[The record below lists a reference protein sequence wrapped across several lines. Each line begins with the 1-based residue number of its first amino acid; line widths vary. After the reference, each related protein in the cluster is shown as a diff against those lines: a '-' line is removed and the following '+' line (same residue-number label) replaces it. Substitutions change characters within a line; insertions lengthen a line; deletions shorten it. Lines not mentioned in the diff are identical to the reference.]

1 VLSVL
6 NLEKGD
12 NPMAEKGF
20 KRKLTAILSADVEGY
35 SRLMDNDEEATVRTL
50 TAFREVMNTLIQQHR
65 GRVVDT
71 TGDNLLAEF
80 ASAVDAVNCAV
91 EVQQELAERNAELS
105 EDRKMHFRIGI
116 NVGDVVEEEDRIYGD
131 GVNIAARVESLS
143 EAGGICI
150 SGTAYDQ
157 VKNKLHFRFEYEGEQ
172 IVKNIS
178 EPVRVYRVRRKT
190 EVDIPEMSKNLKLPD
205 KPSIAVLPFLNMSGD
220 PEQEYFSDGIS
231 EDIITDLSKLSGL
244 FVIAR
249 NSSFIYKDKTVNLQQ
264 VGRELGV
271 RYVLEGSVRK
281 GGNQVRITAQLI
293 DAESGHH
300 LWANRFDRKLEDIFA
315 VQDEITEKIVTA
327 LDIKLLRGEQAR
339 VWRKSLKNPE
349 ARDLFY
355 RGREK
360 YNRIT
365 KEAIAEARQLFE
377 QVIELEPD
385 SPLGYAGAAGALS
398 QEVWGGWSKT
408 PAESLKYAA
417 ELAQK
422 AIDLDDTNAHAHA
435 DMGLVYVVSRQFEKA
450 IAEAERA
457 VALSPSGAVVAGIA
471 AAIHV
476 HVGKPKE
483 AIVLAKQ
490 AIRLCPVPLP
500 FIFNILGVSFRES
513 GQYKEAIATL
523 KEGIAR
529 HPEWVLSHYALAT
542 VYCAT
547 GQYEEA
553 RAEAE
558 EILRIDP
565 LFSLEQH
572 TMRLP
577 YKDQAVN
584 ERLLADLRKAGL
596 L

>member
-1 VLSVL
+1 
-6 NLEKGD
+6 
-12 NPMAEKGF
+12 MTEKGF

-35 SRLMDNDEEATVRTL
+35 SRLMGEDEEATVLTL
-50 TAFREVMNTLIQQHR
+50 TAYREVIGTLINDNK
-65 GRVVDT
+65 GRLVDSP
-71 TGDNLLAEF
+71 GDNILAEF
-80 ASAVDAVNCAV
+80 ASVVDSLRCAWDI
-91 EVQQELAERNAELS
+91 QQEIKSKNSELPENRRMS
-105 EDRKMHFRIGI
+105 FRMGV
-116 NVGDVVEEEDRIYGD
+116 NLGDVIEEGNQIYGD
-131 GVNIAARVESLS
+131 GVNIAARLEGLAK
-143 EAGGICI
+143 EGGICI

-157 VKNKLHFRFEYEGEQ
+157 VKNKLPFRFDYEGEQ
-172 IVKNIS
+172 TVKNIS
-178 EPVRVYRVRRKT
+178 EPVRVYRVRMKA
-190 EVDIPEMSKNLKLPD
+190 EVDIPELSKELKLPD
-205 KPSIAVLPFLNMSGD
+205 KPSIAVLPFLNMSAD

-249 NSSFIYKDKTVNLQQ
+249 NSSFIYKDKPVNLQQ

-293 DAESGHH
+293 DSESGHH

-315 VQDEITEKIVTA
+315 VQDEITEEIVTA
-327 LDIKLLRGEQAR
+327 LDIKLLSGEQAR

-349 ARDLFY
+349 ARDLYY
-355 RGREK
+355 RGQEK
-360 YNRIT
+360 FNWYT

-385 SPLGYAGAAGALS
+385 SPLGYAGAAGVLS
-398 QEVWGGWSKT
+398 VEVWRGWSKT
-408 PAESLKYAA
+408 PAQSLKYAA
-417 ELAQK
+417 ELVQK
-422 AIDLDDTNAHAHA
+422 AIVLDDTNADAHA
-435 DMGLVYVVSRQFEKA
+435 QLGLVYLVNRQFEKA

-457 VALSPSGAVVAGIA
+457 VALSPSGARVAGLA
-471 AAIHV
+471 VVIHV
-476 HVGKPKE
+476 HSGMPKE
-483 AIVLAKQ
+483 AIVFAKQ
-490 AIRLCPVPLP
+490 AIRLNPVPP
-500 FIFNILGVSFRES
+500 PRIFNILGVSYRES

-523 KEGIAR
+523 REGIAR
-529 HPEWVLSHYALAT
+529 YPEWALSHYALVT

>member
-1 VLSVL
+1 
-6 NLEKGD
+6 
-12 NPMAEKGF
+12 MTQKGF
-20 KRKLTAILSADVEGY
+20 KRKLTAILSADAVGY
-35 SRLMDNDEEATVRTL
+35 SRLMGEDEEATVRTL
-50 TAFREVMNTLIQQHR
+50 TAYREVIGILINDNK
-65 GRVVDT
+65 GRLVDSP
-71 TGDNLLAEF
+71 GDNILAEF
-80 ASAVDAVNCAV
+80 ASVVDSLRCAWDI
-91 EVQQELAERNAELS
+91 QQEIKSKNSELPENRRMS
-105 EDRKMHFRIGI
+105 FRMGV
-116 NVGDVVEEEDRIYGD
+116 NLGDVIEEGNQIYGD
-131 GVNIAARVESLS
+131 GVNIAARLEGLAK
-143 EAGGICI
+143 EGGICI

-157 VKNKLHFRFEYEGEQ
+157 VKNKLPFRFDYEGEQ
-172 IVKNIS
+172 TVKNIS
-178 EPVRVYRVRRKT
+178 EPVRVYRVRMKA
-190 EVDIPEMSKNLKLPD
+190 EVDIPELSKELKLPD

-249 NSSFIYKDKTVNLQQ
+249 NSSFIYKDKPVNLQQ

-315 VQDEITEKIVTA
+315 IQDEITEEIVAA
-327 LDIKLLRGEQAR
+327 LDIKLLSGEQAR

-349 ARDLFY
+349 ARDLYY

-360 YNRIT
+360 FNRFT
-365 KEAIAEARQLFE
+365 KEAMAEARQLSE

-385 SPLGYAGAAGALS
+385 SPLGYALTAGALS
-398 QEVWGGWSKT
+398 TEVWGGWNKT
-408 PAESLKYAA
+408 PAQSLKCAA

-422 AIDLDDTNAHAHA
+422 AIVLDDNNADAHV
-435 DMGLVYVVSRQFEKA
+435 GLGFIYLVNRQFEKA

-457 VALSPSGAVVAGIA
+457 VALSPSGANVFGN
-471 AAIHV
+471 AAIIYV
-476 HVGKPKE
+476 HSGLPKE
-483 AIVLAKQ
+483 AIMLAKQ
-490 AIRLCPVPLP
+490 AIRLNLVSLP
-500 FIFNILGVSFRES
+500 FIFNILGVSYRES

-529 HPEWVLSHYALAT
+529 YPEWVLSHYALVT

-547 GQYEEA
+547 GQYKEA
-553 RAEAE
+553 RAEVE
-558 EILRIDP
+558 EIFSMDP

-584 ERLLADLRKAGL
+584 ERLLADLRKAEL

>member
-1 VLSVL
+1 
-6 NLEKGD
+6 
-12 NPMAEKGF
+12 MTQKGF
-20 KRKLTAILSADVEGY
+20 KRKLTAILSADAVGY
-35 SRLMDNDEEATVRTL
+35 SRLMGEDEEATVRTL
-50 TAFREVMNTLIQQHR
+50 TAYREVIGILINDNK
-65 GRVVDT
+65 GRLVDSP
-71 TGDNLLAEF
+71 GDNILAEF
-80 ASAVDAVNCAV
+80 ASVVDSLRCAWDI
-91 EVQQELAERNAELS
+91 QQEIKSRNSELP
-105 EDRKMHFRIGI
+105 ENRRMNFRMGV
-116 NVGDVVEEEDRIYGD
+116 NLGDVIEEGNQIYGD
-131 GVNIAARVESLS
+131 GVNIAARLEGLAQ
-143 EAGGICI
+143 EGGICI

-157 VKNKLHFRFEYEGEQ
+157 VKNKLPFRFDYEGEQ
-172 IVKNIS
+172 TVKNIS
-178 EPVRVYRVRRKT
+178 EPVRVYRVRMKA
-190 EVDIPEMSKNLKLPD
+190 EVDIPELSKELKLPD

-231 EDIITDLSKLSGL
+231 EDIITDLSKLTGL

-249 NSSFIYKDKTVNLQQ
+249 NSSFIYKDKPVNLQQ

-293 DAESGHH
+293 AAESGHH

-315 VQDEITEKIVTA
+315 IQDEITEEIVAA
-327 LDIKLLRGEQAR
+327 LDIKLLSGEQAR

-349 ARDLFY
+349 ARDLYY

-360 YNRIT
+360 FNRFT
-365 KEAIAEARQLFE
+365 KEAMAEARQLSE

-385 SPLGYAGAAGALS
+385 SPLGYALTAGALS
-398 QEVWGGWSKT
+398 TEVWGGWNKT
-408 PAESLKYAA
+408 PARSLKCAA

-422 AIDLDDTNAHAHA
+422 AIVLDDNNADAHV
-435 DMGLVYVVSRQFEKA
+435 GLGFIYLINRQFEKA

-457 VALSPSGAVVAGIA
+457 VALSPSGANVFGN
-471 AAIHV
+471 AAIIYV
-476 HVGKPKE
+476 HSGLPKE
-483 AIVLAKQ
+483 AIMLAKQ
-490 AIRLCPVPLP
+490 AIRLNLVSLP
-500 FIFNILGVSFRES
+500 FIFNILGVSYRES

-529 HPEWVLSHYALAT
+529 YPEWVLSYYALVT

-547 GQYEEA
+547 GQYKEA

-558 EILRIDP
+558 EILKIDP

-584 ERLLADLRKAGL
+584 ERLLADLRKAEL

>member
-1 VLSVL
+1 
-6 NLEKGD
+6 
-12 NPMAEKGF
+12 MTQKGF
-20 KRKLTAILSADVEGY
+20 KRKLTAILSADAVGY
-35 SRLMDNDEEATVRTL
+35 SRLMGEDEEATVRTL
-50 TAFREVMNTLIQQHR
+50 TAYREVIGILINDNK
-65 GRVVDT
+65 GRLVDSP
-71 TGDNLLAEF
+71 GDNILAEF
-80 ASAVDAVNCAV
+80 ASVVDSLRCAWNI
-91 EVQQELAERNAELS
+91 QQEIKSKNSELPENRRMS
-105 EDRKMHFRIGI
+105 FRMGV
-116 NVGDVVEEEDRIYGD
+116 NLGDVIEEGNQIYGD
-131 GVNIAARVESLS
+131 GVNIAARLEGLAQ
-143 EAGGICI
+143 EGGICI

-157 VKNKLHFRFEYEGEQ
+157 VKNKLPFRFDYEGEQ
-172 IVKNIS
+172 TVKNIS
-178 EPVRVYRVRRKT
+178 EPVRVYRVRMKA
-190 EVDIPEMSKNLKLPD
+190 EVDIPELSKELKLPD

-231 EDIITDLSKLSGL
+231 EDIITDLSKLTGL

-249 NSSFIYKDKTVNLQQ
+249 NSSFIYKDKPVNLQQ

-315 VQDEITEKIVTA
+315 IQDEITEEIVAA
-327 LDIKLLRGEQAR
+327 LDIKLLSGEQAR

-349 ARDLFY
+349 ARDLYY

-360 YNRIT
+360 FNRFT
-365 KEAIAEARQLFE
+365 KEAMAEARQLSE

-385 SPLGYAGAAGALS
+385 SPLGYALTAGALS
-398 QEVWGGWSKT
+398 TEVWGGWNKT
-408 PAESLKYAA
+408 PARSLKCAA

-422 AIDLDDTNAHAHA
+422 AIVLDDNNADAHV
-435 DMGLVYVVSRQFEKA
+435 GLGFIYLINRQFEKA

-457 VALSPSGAVVAGIA
+457 VALSPSGANVFGN
-471 AAIHV
+471 AAIIYV
-476 HVGKPKE
+476 HSGLPKE
-483 AIVLAKQ
+483 AIMLAKQ
-490 AIRLCPVPLP
+490 AIRLNLVSLP
-500 FIFNILGVSFRES
+500 FIFNILGVSYRES

-529 HPEWVLSHYALAT
+529 YPEWVLSYYALVT

-547 GQYEEA
+547 GQYKEA

-558 EILRIDP
+558 EILKIDP

-584 ERLLADLRKAGL
+584 ERLLADLRKAEL

>member
-1 VLSVL
+1 VDSP
-6 NLEKGD
+6 GD
-12 NPMAEKGF
+12 N
-20 KRKLTAILSADVEGY
+20 I
-35 SRLMDNDEEATVRTL
+35 
-50 TAFREVMNTLIQQHR
+50 
-65 GRVVDT
+65 
-71 TGDNLLAEF
+71 LAEF
-80 ASAVDAVNCAV
+80 ASVVDSLRCAWDI
-91 EVQQELAERNAELS
+91 QQEIKLRNSELP
-105 EDRKMHFRIGI
+105 ENRRMNFRMGV
-116 NVGDVVEEEDRIYGD
+116 NLGDVIEEDGRIYGD
-131 GVNIAARVESLS
+131 GVNIAARLEGLAKES
-143 EAGGICI
+143 GICI

-157 VKNKLHFRFEYEGEQ
+157 VKNKLPFRFDYEGEQ
-172 IVKNIS
+172 TVKNIS
-178 EPVRVYRVRRKT
+178 EPVRVYRVRMKA
-190 EVDIPEMSKNLKLPD
+190 EVDIPELSKELKLPD
-205 KPSIAVLPFLNMSGD
+205 KPSIAVLAFLNMSGD

-249 NSSFIYKDKTVNLQQ
+249 NSSFIYKDKPVNLQQ

-293 DAESGHH
+293 DAASGHY

-315 VQDEITEKIVTA
+315 VQDEITEEIVTA

-360 YNRIT
+360 THRFT
-365 KEAIAEARQLFE
+365 KEATAEARQLFE

-385 SPLGYAGAAGALS
+385 SPLGYALAAAALS
-398 QEVWGGWSKT
+398 LEVWGGWNKT
-408 PAESLKYAA
+408 PAQSLKYAA
-417 ELAQK
+417 ELVKK
-422 AIDLDDTNAHAHA
+422 ATILDDTNADAHA
-435 DMGLVYVVSRQFEKA
+435 DLGLVYVISRQFEKG

-457 VALSPSGAVVAGIA
+457 VALSPSGARVAGIA
-471 AAIHV
+471 AVIHL
-476 HVGKPKE
+476 HSGMPKD

-490 AIRLCPVPLP
+490 AIRLNPVPPP
-500 FIFNILGVSFRES
+500 FIFNILGVSYRES

-529 HPEWVLSHYALAT
+529 HPEWLSHYALVT
-542 VYCAT
+542 VYCAA

-577 YKDQAVN
+577 YKDPAVN

>member
-1 VLSVL
+1 MM
-6 NLEKGD
+6 K
-12 NPMAEKGF
+12 A
-20 KRKLTAILSADVEGY
+20 
-35 SRLMDNDEEATVRTL
+35 
-50 TAFREVMNTLIQQHR
+50 
-65 GRVVDT
+65 
-71 TGDNLLAEF
+71 
-80 ASAVDAVNCAV
+80 
-91 EVQQELAERNAELS
+91 
-105 EDRKMHFRIGI
+105 
-116 NVGDVVEEEDRIYGD
+116 
-131 GVNIAARVESLS
+131 
-143 EAGGICI
+143 
-150 SGTAYDQ
+150 
-157 VKNKLHFRFEYEGEQ
+157 
-172 IVKNIS
+172 
-178 EPVRVYRVRRKT
+178 
-190 EVDIPEMSKNLKLPD
+190 EVDIPELSKELKLPD
-205 KPSIAVLPFLNMSGD
+205 KPSIAVLPFVNMSGD

-244 FVIAR
+244 FVIAH
-249 NSSFIYKDKTVNLQQ
+249 NSSFIYKEKPVNLQQ

-315 VQDEITEKIVTA
+315 VQDEITEEIVTA

-349 ARDLFY
+349 ARDLYY
-355 RGREK
+355 RGRAK
-360 YNRIT
+360 FKRFT
-365 KEAIAEARQLFE
+365 KEAMAEARQLAE

-385 SPLGYAGAAGALS
+385 SPLGYALAATSFGT
-398 QEVWGGWSKT
+398 EVAWGGGSKT
-408 PAESLKYAA
+408 PAQSLKYAV

-422 AIDLDDTNAHAHA
+422 AIVLDDTNAEAHVEL
-435 DMGLVYVVSRQFEKA
+435 GLVYLVNRQFEKA

-457 VALSPSGAVVAGIA
+457 VALSPSGAFVAGIA
-471 AAIHV
+471 AVIYLHS
-476 HVGKPKE
+476 GMPTE

-490 AIRLCPVPLP
+490 SIRFDPMPLP
-500 FIFNILGVSFRES
+500 YIFSVLGVSYRES

-523 KEGIAR
+523 KEGSAR
-529 HPEWVLSHYALAT
+529 HPEWALTHYGLVT
-542 VYCAT
+542 VYCVT

-553 RAEAE
+553 RAEAK

>member
-1 VLSVL
+1 
-6 NLEKGD
+6 
-12 NPMAEKGF
+12 MTEKGF

-35 SRLMDNDEEATVRTL
+35 SRLMDNDEESTIRAL
-50 TAFREVMNTLIQQHR
+50 TAFREAMTTSINQHR

-80 ASAVDAVNCAV
+80 ASAVDSVNCAV
-91 EVQQELAERNAELS
+91 EIQRELAERNAELS
-105 EDRKMHFRIGI
+105 EERKMRFRIGI

-131 GVNIAARVESLS
+131 GVNIAARVEGLA

-150 SGTAYDQ
+150 SGRVYDQ
-157 VKNKLHFRFEYEGEQ
+157 VENKLHLEFEFLGEQ
-172 IVKNIS
+172 EVKNIAK
-178 EPVRVYRVRRKT
+178 PVRVYRVRRKT
-190 EVDIPEMSKNLKLPD
+190 EVDIPELSKKLKLPD

-249 NSSFIYKDKTVNLQQ
+249 NSSFIYKDKPVNLRQ

-315 VQDEITEKIVTA
+315 IQDEITEEIVTA
-327 LDIKLLRGEQAR
+327 LDIKLLSGEQAL

-349 ARDLFY
+349 ARDLYY

-360 YNRIT
+360 FNRFT
-365 KEAIAEARQLFE
+365 KEAMAEARQLSE

-385 SPLGYAGAAGALS
+385 SPLGYALTAGVLTV
-398 QEVWGGWSKT
+398 EVWGGWSKT
-408 PAESLKYAA
+408 PTQSLKYAA
-417 ELAQK
+417 ELSQK
-422 AIDLDDTNAHAHA
+422 AIVLDDTNPDAHAQL
-435 DMGLVYVVSRQFEKA
+435 GLVYLVNRQFEEA

-457 VALSPSGAVVAGIA
+457 VALSPSGALVAGRA
-471 AAIHV
+471 AVIHV
-476 HVGKPKE
+476 HSGMPKE

-490 AIRLCPVPLP
+490 AIRLNPVPPP
-500 FIFNILGVSFRES
+500 FIFNILGVSYRES
-513 GQYKEAIATL
+513 GQYKEAIAIL

-529 HPEWVLSHYALAT
+529 HPEWLSHYALVT

-547 GQYEEA
+547 EQYEEA

-558 EILRIDP
+558 EILKIDP

-577 YKDQAVN
+577 YKDPAVN

>member
-1 VLSVL
+1 VDSP
-6 NLEKGD
+6 GD
-12 NPMAEKGF
+12 N
-20 KRKLTAILSADVEGY
+20 I
-35 SRLMDNDEEATVRTL
+35 
-50 TAFREVMNTLIQQHR
+50 
-65 GRVVDT
+65 
-71 TGDNLLAEF
+71 LAEF
-80 ASAVDAVNCAV
+80 ASVVDSLRCAWDIQHAIKSKNSELPENRRMNFRMGVN
-91 EVQQELAERNAELS
+91 L
-105 EDRKMHFRIGI
+105 
-116 NVGDVVEEEDRIYGD
+116 GDVIEEGNQIYGD
-131 GVNIAARVESLS
+131 GVNIAARLEGLAK
-143 EAGGICI
+143 EGGICI

-157 VKNKLHFRFEYEGEQ
+157 VKNKLPFKFDYEGEQ
-172 IVKNIS
+172 TVKNIS
-178 EPVRVYRVRRKT
+178 EPVRVYRVRMKA
-190 EVDIPEMSKNLKLPD
+190 EVDIPELSKELKLPD

-249 NSSFIYKDKTVNLQQ
+249 NSSFIYKDKPVNLQQ

-315 VQDEITEKIVTA
+315 VQDEITEEIVAA
-327 LDIKLLRGEQAR
+327 LDIKLLSGEQAR

-349 ARDLFY
+349 ARDLYY

-360 YNRIT
+360 FNRFT
-365 KEAIAEARQLFE
+365 KEAMAEARQLSE

-385 SPLGYAGAAGALS
+385 SPLGYALTAGALS
-398 QEVWGGWSKT
+398 TEVWGGWSKT
-408 PAESLKYAA
+408 PAQSLKYAA
-417 ELAQK
+417 ELVQK
-422 AIDLDDTNAHAHA
+422 AIVLDDNNPDAHV
-435 DMGLVYVVSRQFEKA
+435 GLGFIYLVNRQFEKA

-457 VALSPSGAVVAGIA
+457 VALSPSDANVFGNA
-471 AAIHV
+471 AIIHV
-476 HVGKPKE
+476 HSGMPKE
-483 AIVLAKQ
+483 AIMLAKQ
-490 AIRLCPVPLP
+490 AIRLNPVPLP
-500 FIFNILGVSFRES
+500 FIFNILGVSYRES

-529 HPEWVLSHYALAT
+529 YPEWVLSHYALVT

-547 GQYEEA
+547 GQYKEA
-553 RAEAE
+553 RAEVE
-558 EILRIDP
+558 EIFSMDP

>member
-1 VLSVL
+1 
-6 NLEKGD
+6 
-12 NPMAEKGF
+12 MTQKGF
-20 KRKLTAILSADVEGY
+20 KRKLTAILSADAVGY
-35 SRLMDNDEEATVRTL
+35 SRLMGEDEEATVRTL
-50 TAFREVMNTLIQQHR
+50 TAYREVIGILINDNK
-65 GRVVDT
+65 GRLVDSP
-71 TGDNLLAEF
+71 GDNILAEF
-80 ASAVDAVNCAV
+80 ASVVDSLRCAWNI
-91 EVQQELAERNAELS
+91 QQEIKSKNSELPENRRMS
-105 EDRKMHFRIGI
+105 FRMGV
-116 NVGDVVEEEDRIYGD
+116 NLGDVIEEGNQIYGD
-131 GVNIAARVESLS
+131 GVNIAARLEGLAQ
-143 EAGGICI
+143 EGGICI

-157 VKNKLHFRFEYEGEQ
+157 VKNKLPFRFDYEGEQ
-172 IVKNIS
+172 TVKNIS
-178 EPVRVYRVRRKT
+178 EPVRVYRVRMKA
-190 EVDIPEMSKNLKLPD
+190 EVDIPELSKELKLPD

-231 EDIITDLSKLSGL
+231 EDIITDLSKLTGL

-249 NSSFIYKDKTVNLQQ
+249 NSSFIYKDKPVNLQQ

-315 VQDEITEKIVTA
+315 IQDEITEEIVAA
-327 LDIKLLRGEQAR
+327 LDIKLLSGEQAR

-349 ARDLFY
+349 ARDLYY

-360 YNRIT
+360 FNRFT
-365 KEAIAEARQLFE
+365 KEAMAEARQLSE

-385 SPLGYAGAAGALS
+385 SPLGYALTAGALS
-398 QEVWGGWSKT
+398 TEVWGGWNKT
-408 PAESLKYAA
+408 PARSLKCAA

-422 AIDLDDTNAHAHA
+422 AIVLDDNNADAHV
-435 DMGLVYVVSRQFEKA
+435 GLGFIYLINRQFEKA

-457 VALSPSGAVVAGIA
+457 VALSPSGANVFGN
-471 AAIHV
+471 AAIIYV
-476 HVGKPKE
+476 HSGLPKE
-483 AIVLAKQ
+483 AIMLAKQ
-490 AIRLCPVPLP
+490 AIRLNLVSLP
-500 FIFNILGVSFRES
+500 FIFNILGVSYRES

-529 HPEWVLSHYALAT
+529 YPEWVLSYYALVT

-547 GQYEEA
+547 GQYMEA
-553 RAEAE
+553 RADAE
-558 EILRIDP
+558 EILKIDP

-584 ERLLADLRKAGL
+584 ERLLGDLRKAEL

>member
-1 VLSVL
+1 
-6 NLEKGD
+6 
-12 NPMAEKGF
+12 MAEKGF
-20 KRKLTAILSADVEGY
+20 KRKLTAILSADVKGY
-35 SRLMDNDEEATVRTL
+35 SRLMDNDEEATIRTL
-50 TAFREVMNTLIQQHR
+50 TAFREVMNKLIQQYS

-91 EVQQELAERNAELS
+91 EIQRELAERNAELS
-105 EDRKMHFRIGI
+105 EERKMHFRIGI

-131 GVNIAARVESLS
+131 GVNIAARVEGLS

-150 SGTAYDQ
+150 SGRVYDH
-157 VKNKLHFRFEYEGEQ
+157 VENKLHLEFEFLGEQ
-172 IVKNIS
+172 EVKNIAK
-178 EPVRVYRVRRKT
+178 PVRVYRVRRKT
-190 EVDIPEMSKNLKLPD
+190 EVDIPELSKELKLPD

-220 PEQEYFSDGIS
+220 PEQGYFSDGIS

-249 NSSFIYKDKTVNLQQ
+249 NSSFIYKDKPVSLQQ

-327 LDIKLLRGEQAR
+327 LDIKLLSGEQAR

-349 ARDLFY
+349 ARDFYY
-355 RGREK
+355 RGREIV
-360 YNRIT
+360 YRFT
-365 KEAIAEARQLFE
+365 KEAAAEARQLSE

-385 SPLGYAGAAGALS
+385 SPLGYSLTAAS
-398 QEVWGGWSKT
+398 FSFEVWGGWSKT
-408 PAESLKYAA
+408 PAQSLKYAA
-417 ELAQK
+417 GLVQK
-422 AIDLDDTNAHAHA
+422 AIVLDDTNADAHA
-435 DMGLVYVVSRQFEKA
+435 QLGWVYLLEGQYEKA

-457 VALSPSGAVVAGIA
+457 VALSPSGALIAGIA
-471 AAIHV
+471 SSIYLHS
-476 HVGKPKE
+476 GLPKE

-490 AIRLCPVPLP
+490 AIRLNPVPYP
-500 FIFNILGVSFRES
+500 FMFNILGNSYRES
-513 GQYKEAIATL
+513 GQYKEAISTL

-529 HPEWVLSHYALAT
+529 HPEWVFSQYALVT

-547 GQYEEA
+547 GQYKEA
-553 RAEAE
+553 RVEAE
-558 EILRIDP
+558 EILRMNP